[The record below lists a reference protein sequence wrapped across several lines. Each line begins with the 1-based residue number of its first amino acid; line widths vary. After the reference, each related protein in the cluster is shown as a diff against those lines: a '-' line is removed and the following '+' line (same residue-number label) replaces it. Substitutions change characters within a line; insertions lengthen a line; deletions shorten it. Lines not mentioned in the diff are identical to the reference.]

1 MAQKAKRGLIYLGQI
16 PLDVYQMPDGQYE
29 LYTTSIEEAVQKY
42 NRNHLRSWLATKS
55 AEALECQGFDL
66 RKISEVEV
74 EGSNFPI
81 KPVPIRVAIAYWKYE
96 YKRGNQLAG
105 ALLTACAEES
115 IERRADAVFNATRTE
130 EERQQ
135 QFSSN
140 FTPEAIA
147 QQQLLDKQM
156 ALAHL
161 QLEAARAQAE
171 VQAKTQGMSSMDV
184 YESIKGIALRLV
196 REGNVKSELALS
208 YELSITAKSVPEL
221 KEAAE
226 EGKRLLSAQMVV
238 PEIPKSPTELATE
251 LNAKFGR
258 KDISNRKVNIALE
271 SFGWQYKDTDKQ
283 WKPTEDGKPYC
294 EMLIDSTRQTGKT
307 VFKLRWF
314 SSVIPKLE
322 EYFAALPVKK

>member
-1 MAQKAKRGLIYLGQI
+1 MTQKAKRGLIYLGHI
-16 PLDVYQMPDGQYE
+16 PLDVYQMPNGQYE
-29 LYTTSIEEAVQKY
+29 LYSKGVTDAVNK
-42 NRNHLRSWLATKS
+42 RHGSLPEFLGGSSL
-55 AEALECQGFDL
+55 EALPHKGFKLADL
-66 RKISEVEV
+66 EEIEV
-74 EGSNFPI
+74 EGGSFPI
-81 KPVPIRVAIAYWKYE
+81 KPIPINIATAYWKYQ
-96 YKRGNQLAG
+96 YRRGNQLAG
-105 ALLTACAEES
+105 AIVDACLQES
-115 IERRADAVFNATRTE
+115 IERRADAIFNVNRTE

-135 QFSSN
+135 RFSNN

-147 QQQLLDKQM
+147 HQVLLDKQM
-156 ALAHL
+156 ELAHL

-171 VQAKTQGMSSMDV
+171 VQAKTQGMSSMEV

-196 REGNVKSELALS
+196 NEGNIKSELALS
-208 YELSITAKSVPEL
+208 YELTITAKSVPEL

-238 PEIPKSPTELATE
+238 PEIPKSPTELADH
-251 LNAKFGR
+251 LKAKFGR

-283 WKPTEDGKPYC
+283 WNPTESGKPYC
-294 EMLIDSTRQTGKT
+294 EMLIDSTCQTGKT

-314 SSVIPKLE
+314 SSVMPKLE